1 MFSYINRR
9 NFRIK
14 LIIHR
19 KCSIINT
26 QEIKGMIC
34 FMRRFVTLILSF
46 FVFFSAM
53 FSHASAEISPSM
65 SVDSKAF
72 VDVSF
77 IKLGSFSSSKGA
89 GKNTPLCYY
98 NEKTTSFCLGVVK
111 FKLKNHQN
119 LMPSVKFNIRLNS
132 PNALQILWGKT
143 KAMFRWRTFFE
154 ILIGGLFGGATD
166 LRKNILGASC
176 GAALGFFTADSGY
189 SNLNTFK
196 VNINNIPVEYR
207 LVPVS
212 PQEVDTLAMDLVNP
226 GEKKKSLKDLENF
239 YENIDK
245 ANGKTV
251 AEKLAENLIKKPA
264 EVMNH
269 TSVDPG
275 DPFNAVQAGNVLKYD
290 GYRSPKNLNDYI
302 SQAEAKAMNAQI
314 YKSKGLICDK
324 YSNAKGIDSS
334 NFNDGNVAVLSKDNP
349 EQCFA
354 VIVNN
359 VDKQE
364 ALKLKL
370 LMERSLAREPS
381 ESDSKLL
388 FGTQIAYDTYDW
400 LEIDGDTIIDLG
412 VEPCLPARVVKFFL
426 PNGIAQYGATAVDY
440 IWRFVLKAG
449 IKSLSLA
456 KNQYNKII
464 NTKLDFLNT
473 ASRTDPWYTHCFVT
487 AQNGAKTIVYY
498 IWAPIRSLGEWVS
511 GKISGY
517 FNFEL
522 PPDSVDDEN
531 SSGMFSPNNN
541 KSNQNDSITSTEQQ
555 SQQNQQQGVNANAT
569 PQQQSLQQ
577 NPYNAG
583 SNQCLNAN
591 TTNGSTQTQQ
601 NQQQG
606 VNANA
611 TPQQQQPQSRAVNM
625 ADQSAQ
631 VDFGINQ
638 GVQTDPQTVDTN
650 DLDNQRPSYIW

>member
-77 IKLGSFSSSKGA
+77 IKLGSFSSSKGTE
-89 GKNTPLCYY
+89 KNTPLCYY

-132 PNALQILWGKT
+132 PNTLQILWGKT

-189 SNLNTFK
+189 SNLNTFR
-196 VNINNIPVEYR
+196 VNINNIPIEYR

-212 PQEVDTLAMDLVNP
+212 PQEVGTLAMDLVNP

-239 YENIDK
+239 YKYIE
-245 ANGKTV
+245 AVNGQTD
-251 AEKLAENLIKKPA
+251 AEKLAEDLIKKPV
-264 EVMNH
+264 ELMKHSNN
-269 TSVDPG
+269 VDPG

-302 SQAEAKAMNAQI
+302 SPPEAKAMNAQI

-324 YSNAKGIDSS
+324 YSNVKGIDSS

-473 ASRTDPWYTHCFVT
+473 ANQADPWYTHCFVT

-498 IWAPIRSLGEWVS
+498 IWAPIRSLGKWLTN
-511 GKISGY
+511 KISGY
-517 FNFEL
+517 FNFDVPLDYDSDSDEQS
-522 PPDSVDDEN
+522 PDTTYAIITEKADDESTDTEN
-531 SSGMFSPNNN
+531 AGGN
-541 KSNQNDSITSTEQQ
+541 KSKLKIDGQTDFEILGNES
-555 SQQNQQQGVNANAT
+555 
-569 PQQQSLQQ
+569 PQQLTDV
-577 NPYNAG
+577 NP
-583 SNQCLNAN
+583 S
-591 TTNGSTQTQQ
+591 
-601 NQQQG
+601 
-606 VNANA
+606 A
-611 TPQQQQPQSRAVNM
+611 TQQQPLRNPY
-625 ADQSAQ
+625 ADNNKCL
-631 VDFGINQ
+631 INNN
-638 GVQTDPQTVDTN
+638 DIADSPQMYYMLKTN
-650 DLDNQRPSYIW
+650 NKPEDSTQDELLQPHTESTQNSGGMFLSPKDEQ

>member
-65 SVDSKAF
+65 SVNSKAF

-77 IKLGSFSSSKGA
+77 IKLGSFSSSKGTE
-89 GKNTPLCYY
+89 KNTPLCYY

-132 PNALQILWGKT
+132 PNTLQILWGKT

-154 ILIGGLFGGATD
+154 ILIGGLFGGATG

-212 PQEVDTLAMDLVNP
+212 PQEVGTLAMDLVNP
-226 GEKKKSLKDLENF
+226 GEKKKSLKDVENF
-239 YENIDK
+239 YKYIE
-245 ANGKTV
+245 AVNGQTD
-251 AEKLAENLIKKPA
+251 AEKLAEDLIKKPV
-264 EVMNH
+264 ELMKHSN
-269 TSVDPG
+269 SVDPG

-302 SQAEAKAMNAQI
+302 SPAEAKAMNAQI

-334 NFNDGNVAVLSKDNP
+334 NFNDDNVAVLSKDNP

-464 NTKLDFLNT
+464 NTELDFLKT
-473 ASRTDPWYTHCFVT
+473 ADQTDPWYTHCFVT

-498 IWAPIRSLGEWVS
+498 IWAPIRSLGELVS
-511 GKISGY
+511 GKISSY

-522 PPDSVDDEN
+522 PTDSVDDEN
-531 SSGMFSPNNN
+531 SGGMFSPNND

-555 SQQNQQQGVNANAT
+555 SQQNQQQEFN
-569 PQQQSLQQ
+569 
-577 NPYNAG
+577 
-583 SNQCLNAN
+583 
-591 TTNGSTQTQQ
+591 
-601 NQQQG
+601 
-606 VNANA
+606 NANA
-611 TPQQQQPQSRAVNM
+611 TPQQQQLRPNPYNNDDSSSNQSPHQPNELPSAEQQPQQQEDNDINHNIAQQQ
-625 ADQSAQ
+625 QSNYGMLQATQ
-631 VDFGINQ
+631 KTEKNHQ
-638 GVQTDPQTVDTN
+638 SNT
-650 DLDNQRPSYIW
+650 

>member
-72 VDVSF
+72 ADVSF
-77 IKLGSFSSSKGA
+77 IKLGSFSSSK
-89 GKNTPLCYY
+89 KTPLCYY

-132 PNALQILWGKT
+132 PNTLQILWGKT

-154 ILIGGLFGGATD
+154 ILIGGLFGGTTG
-166 LRKNILGASC
+166 LRKNVLGASC

-212 PQEVDTLAMDLVNP
+212 PQEVDTLAMGLVNP
-226 GEKKKSLKDLENF
+226 GEKKKSLKDIENF
-239 YENIDK
+239 YKNIDEI
-245 ANGKTV
+245 NGKTD
-251 AEKLAENLIKKPA
+251 AEKLAADLIKKPV
-264 EVMNH
+264 ELMKNP
-269 TSVDPG
+269 TVDPG

-302 SQAEAKAMNAQI
+302 SPAEAKAMNAQI

-334 NFNDGNVAVLSKDNP
+334 NFNDGNIAVLSKDNP

-359 VDKQE
+359 VDKQA

-388 FGTQIAYDTYDW
+388 FGAQIAYDTYDW

-440 IWRFVLKAG
+440 IWRFVVKTG

-464 NTKLDFLNT
+464 NTELEFLKT
-473 ASRTDPWYTHCFVT
+473 ANQTDPWYTRCFVT

-498 IWAPIRSLGEWVS
+498 IRAPIRSLGELVS
-511 GKISGY
+511 GKISSY

-522 PPDSVDDEN
+522 PPDSAVDMDSSVEEN
-531 SSGMFSPNNN
+531 KPKHSP
-541 KSNQNDSITSTEQQ
+541 SNDNQ
-555 SQQNQQQGVNANAT
+555 SQQQQASAEQQ
-569 PQQQSLQQ
+569 PQQQEDNDNDPPTQQQQLLQ
-577 NPYNAG
+577 NPYNADN
-583 SNQCLNAN
+583 NQSLPD
-591 TTNGSTQTQQ
+591 QQ
-601 NQQQG
+601 
-606 VNANA
+606 
-611 TPQQQQPQSRAVNM
+611 PQQQEDNGPSNNPFSQKTEKNHQSNTYANPFGPL
-625 ADQSAQ
+625 AQSSS
-631 VDFGINQ
+631 D
-638 GVQTDPQTVDTN
+638 D
-650 DLDNQRPSYIW
+650 DNEYD